1 MLVFCGF
8 GFVFFGMLF
17 LLFLEEMELW
27 DILLKFNC
35 RFFFFFVIFDK
46 IICLGFFFFF
56 WWIKYCIWNFLFF
69 LLVCFNWEGDIINW
83 MLFSGLVI
91 MVLVKLR
98 FKRVVVLVLF
108 LLYVFLVICLI
119 NEFDLCF
126 LNVGIKKNKRFVSII
141 VILVK
146 IKLVCLVWWV
156 LFRYIIM
163 EKEINF

>member
-1 MLVFCGF
+1 
-8 GFVFFGMLF
+8 
-17 LLFLEEMELW
+17 
-27 DILLKFNC
+27 
-35 RFFFFFVIFDK
+35 
-46 IICLGFFFFF
+46 
-56 WWIKYCIWNFLFF
+56 
-69 LLVCFNWEGDIINW
+69 

-146 IKLVCLVWWV
+146 IKLVCLVW
-156 LFRYIIM
+156 
-163 EKEINF
+163 